1 LGCLNNTIFVQVY
14 LFYTFSHFASASY
27 VSFVGSP
34 GRAGPQTTYIKN
46 EKNHIQNL
54 HLYTIFRNLP
64 LEKPKKYAIVAARF
78 GFHESPR
85 MLCPLQAHSRELIV
99 NPKPPFVYWFQEWI
113 EVDPKEHG
121 ER

>member
-1 LGCLNNTIFVQVY
+1 MLTPINLI
-14 LFYTFSHFASASY
+14 
-27 VSFVGSP
+27 
-34 GRAGPQTTYIKN
+34 
-46 EKNHIQNL
+46 IQNI
-54 HLYTIFRNLP
+54 HLYTIFANLP
-64 LEKPKKYAIVAARF
+64 LEKQKKYAIVAARF

-121 ER
+121 